1 MDTSDLTSRG
11 YGAVLWEPDQQT
23 VHDARITRFMRW
35 LAVHIPGPIP
45 GRGHDFGGY
54 ADLWQWSVTEPGSF
68 WAAVWDYFEVLG
80 HRDPGPVLTGE
91 VMPDVQWFTGTT
103 LNYARNAL
111 RTAWTDPD
119 RTAIIFD
126 SERTRAGRLTYAQ
139 LAQQVARV
147 ARGLRALGVRRGDR
161 VAALLPNV
169 PEAVIGLLATA
180 SIGAIWS
187 SCSPDFGARSVI
199 DRFAQ
204 IEPTVLIAGDGYWY
218 GGKEF
223 SRAQMVDDVVAA
235 LPGLSAVVL
244 VDLIEAAGGFPD
256 RFIRWDNLGAEA
268 ESEQGQREPEF
279 EEVPFEHPLWVVYS
293 SGTTGLPK
301 PIMHGHGGI
310 VLEHLKAL
318 AFHQDLRPGDVFTW
332 YTTTGWMMWNYLA
345 GGLLAGLTIVLYDG
359 SATYPDTGRLWRL
372 AAEHGVTYL
381 GVGAPYLVACMKAG
395 LRPGDEADLSAL
407 RAIGSTGSPL
417 PPEAFGWVYDRVS
430 KDLLLGSFS
439 GGTDL
444 CTGFVGPCPLLPVRA
459 GIISGRCL
467 GAEVEAYDD
476 DGQPVIGQVGE
487 LVITQPMP
495 SMPVGFW
502 NDPGGAR
509 YRESYFD
516 VYPGIWRH
524 GDWIELLPDGGCV
537 IYGRSDATLN
547 RGGVRMGTSE
557 FYRVVEGF
565 GEVGDS
571 LVVDTGRLGAEG
583 RLILYVV
590 PAAGCELD
598 DDLAARLRAALRSQ
612 LSPRHVPDEI
622 HQVPGIPR
630 TLSGKKLEVPV
641 RKILLGTEPERAA
654 DPNALAN
661 PEVLAYFGGF
671 RGVAPPGQ
679 HSVTHPHPRQL
690 LSETTSSQ
698 WGDGVVAGPCPS
710 GGSGGSSPRA
720 MPLREG
726 LGGSASGP
734 CPSGGVRG
742 GLGGSSPRAS
752 TAQNHKGVDSGR
764 DAGQRRSR
772 DQGSPAGQGG
782 RGLGGQPRAGPR
794 HAGRRRRRPVLP
806 ARLLPPGGHRGP
818 ALALAAG
825 GGGAGP
831 RPDRPAPAAGP
842 GADPGPGAGT
852 RASGPGHPGQP
863 GGGHRHRRHAV
874 PGRLGHD
881 PAEPP
886 PGRDLAAR
894 APAVAGAPGRDRRAA

>member
-1 MDTSDLTSRG
+1 MDTTDLTSRG
-11 YGAVLWEPDQQT
+11 YGALLWEPDQQT

-35 LAVHIPGPIP
+35 LAD
-45 GRGHDFGGY
+45 RGQPFGGY
-54 ADLWQWSVTEPGSF
+54 ADLWQWSVTRPGPF

-80 HRDPGPVLTGE
+80 RRGPGPVLTGE
-91 VMPDVQWFTGTT
+91 VMPDVQWFTGAT

-111 RTAWTDPD
+111 RTAWTDPH

-126 SERTRAGRLTYAQ
+126 SERGKGGSLSYSE
-139 LAQQVARV
+139 LASEVARV
-147 ARGLRALGVRRGDR
+147 ARGLRALGVGRGDR

-180 SIGAIWS
+180 SLGAIWS

-204 IEPTVLIAGDGYWY
+204 IEPKVLIACDGYAY
-218 GGKEF
+218 NGKEY
-223 SRAQMVDDVVAA
+223 SRAGMVDEVSAA
-235 LPGLSAVVL
+235 LPDLAAVVM
-244 VDLIEAAGGFPD
+244 VNLIGSQPRFGATGWGVLGTGG
-256 RFIRWDNLGAEA
+256 N
-268 ESEQGQREPEF
+268 QREPEF
-279 EEVPFEHPLWVVYS
+279 EEVPFDHPLWVVYS

-359 SATYPDTGRLWRL
+359 SATWPATDRLWRL
-372 AAEHGVTYL
+372 AAEHSVTYL

-417 PPEAFGWVYDRVS
+417 PPEAFGWVYERVK

-476 DGQPVIGQVGE
+476 DGRPLVGQVGE

-516 VYPGIWRH
+516 TYPGVWRH

-565 GEVGDS
+565 PEVADS

-590 PAAGCELD
+590 PAAGGELD

-661 PEVLAYFGGF
+661 PEVLAYFV
-671 RGVAPPGQ
+671 RSTDPP
-679 HSVTHPHPRQL
+679 QL
-690 LSETTSSQ
+690 L
-698 WGDGVVAGPCPS
+698 
-710 GGSGGSSPRA
+710 
-720 MPLREG
+720 
-726 LGGSASGP
+726 
-734 CPSGGVRG
+734 
-742 GLGGSSPRAS
+742 
-752 TAQNHKGVDSGR
+752 
-764 DAGQRRSR
+764 
-772 DQGSPAGQGG
+772 
-782 RGLGGQPRAGPR
+782 
-794 HAGRRRRRPVLP
+794 
-806 ARLLPPGGHRGP
+806 
-818 ALALAAG
+818 
-825 GGGAGP
+825 
-831 RPDRPAPAAGP
+831 
-842 GADPGPGAGT
+842 
-852 RASGPGHPGQP
+852 
-863 GGGHRHRRHAV
+863 
-874 PGRLGHD
+874 
-881 PAEPP
+881 
-886 PGRDLAAR
+886 
-894 APAVAGAPGRDRRAA
+894 